1 MKYCSLELW
10 YLKIKYR
17 PIVSTTVLL
26 IEIKQLLNSGIN
38 EYQIFWTTNIAG
50 RLYWTR
56 RLEMTTV
63 RFKSDYI
70 FYKPGSVW

>member
-38 EYQIFWTTNIAG
+38 EYQIFWTRNIAG